1 MLMICKNRYN
11 VYCLSDDILT
21 SMGWHDDQ
29 QQTMSTAE
37 VMTVALTAAA
47 FFSGNYERSRE
58 FLKQSLQCFQK
69 ASLTVA

>member
-1 MLMICKNRYN
+1 MELKIILF
-11 VYCLSDDILT
+11 YCLSDDILT

-37 VMTVALTAAA
+37 VMTAA
-47 FFSGNYERSRE
+47 FFSGNYERNLE

-69 ASLTVA
+69 ASLAAA